1 MKKHLLRFSFV
12 VALASA
18 SVAMNSCDAVLQSA
32 RGAYNMTNCQ
42 YSYQSMT
49 GLSVAGIDPSNL
61 SVLDAPRILTLL
73 SGNASSLPV
82 GFTLNLGVQNPN
94 ATEAM
99 LSGLDYVLSV
109 DGVDFTSGSL
119 DRQRSV
125 PAGGTGI
132 LPLAM
137 AFDVATLLKGE
148 TGNAASKAVKNLI
161 GMGGGEASRVTLN
174 VRPAFMVGG
183 YKVVSPV
190 YVPIHFN
197 FGGK

>member
-1 MKKHLLRFSFV
+1 MKKHLFRFLLII
-12 VALASA
+12 ALASA
-18 SVAMNSCDAVLQSA
+18 SAAMSSCDAVLRSA
-32 RGAYNMTNCQ
+32 QGAYNMVNCQ
-42 YSYQSMT
+42 YSYRSMT
-49 GLSVAGIDPSNL
+49 GLSVAGIDPSNMSL
-61 SVLDAPRILTLL
+61 LDAPRILTLL
-73 SGNASSLPV
+73 SGNTSSLPV

-119 DRQRSV
+119 DRQLSV
-125 PAGGTGI
+125 PAGGTGT
-132 LPLAM
+132 LPLVM

-148 TGNAASKAVKNLI
+148 TGSTAAKAVRNLI
-161 GMGGGEASRVTLN
+161 GMGGGESSSVTLN
-174 VRPAFMVGG
+174 IRPSFMVGG